1 MMVYDNIV
9 YVLRR
14 IATLP
19 AVVQESK
26 PFLKGKELLGT
37 GYATLVKYYPIYFPY
52 LFPIFT

>member
-26 PFLKGKELLGT
+26 AFLKGKELLGT